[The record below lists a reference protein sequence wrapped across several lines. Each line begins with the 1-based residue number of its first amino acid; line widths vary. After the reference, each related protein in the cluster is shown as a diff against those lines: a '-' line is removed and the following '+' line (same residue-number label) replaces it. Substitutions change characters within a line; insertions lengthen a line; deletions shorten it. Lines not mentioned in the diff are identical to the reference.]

1 MHKILISIV
10 SHGQGFLIKQ
20 LFEDLNKIKVHE
32 SIELSV
38 VLTLNKKEDESF
50 LQSLEKIPL
59 KVIHNKSQKGF
70 GENHNQ
76 AFLKSKCDYFL
87 ILNPD
92 VRIGS
97 INFQKLIAHAD
108 KNSLVSVKVL
118 NSRNEI
124 ENSFRDFPTIKGTI
138 KRLFTKPKLKRSSE
152 EKMLFHTDWVAG
164 MFIFT
169 SACLF
174 KDLNGFDQDYFM
186 YYEDVDL
193 CFRAKK
199 KSYECIVDFSQH
211 IYHDAQRESHQN
223 VKYLF
228 WHLSSMFRFF
238 IKRSKFK

>member
-10 SHGQGFLIKQ
+10 SHGQGNLIKE
-20 LFEDLNKIKVHE
+20 LFRDLNKIKVHE

-50 LQSLEKIPL
+50 IKSLKKIPL
-59 KVIHNKSQKGF
+59 KVIYNQSQKGF

-92 VRIGS
+92 VRIGY
-97 INFQKLIAHAD
+97 INLQKLIANAGT
-108 KNSLVSVKVL
+108 NSLVSVKVL
-118 NSRNEI
+118 NSKNEI

-138 KRLFTKPKLKRSSE
+138 KRLFIKSIIKSPNKGKI
-152 EKMLFHTDWVAG
+152 LFHVDWIAG

-169 SACLF
+169 SATLF
-174 KDLNGFDQDYFM
+174 KDLNGFDQNYYM

-193 CFRAKK
+193 CFRAQK
-199 KSYECIVDFSQH
+199 KSCECIVDFSQH
-211 IYHDAQRESHQN
+211 IYHDAQRDSHQN
-223 VKYLF
+223 VRYLF

-238 IKRSKFK
+238 IKRSQFK